1 MANSSTN
8 RGITSSHYEAHSKAD
23 SYEKAYFT
31 EPGRYMEH
39 LATLAYDKL
48 HLPLAAEEDEDN
60 EVASRDRRCILDI
73 GGGTGNFARALLAK
87 QTAKGDRSDSALAR
101 IVVVDPFLCPTTTNK
116 STESNDN
123 SNSDSNNLSNKSD
136 NLDLLSFVK
145 APAEEFLQPP
155 SFSNEDCCWRSNT
168 ILHEFGGYDQVLLK
182 EVVHHFEKKD
192 RAGIFRGM
200 REGLRRRSSSFQ
212 KQTTRTTPPS
222 LLIITR
228 PNIDIDYPL
237 WDQARAVWKEDQPS
251 IEEIEDELKQ
261 AGYTHLERSME
272 AYPCSISLPRW
283 QAMVKNRFWSTF
295 SKFSDEELEEAC
307 KSIARDYYAQKKTK
321 TAEEEE
327 DDDHDP
333 ILHFEDRLF
342 FLTAS

>member
-1 MANSSTN
+1 MFSTSG
-8 RGITSSHYEAHSKAD
+8 GITSSHYEAHSKAD
-23 SYEKAYFT
+23 SYENAYFT

-60 EVASRDRRCILDI
+60 EVGSRDCRCILDI

-87 QTAKGDRSDSALAR
+87 QVTRGGRNDSAFAK
-101 IVVVDPFLCPTTTNK
+101 IVVVDPFLCPKITNE

-123 SNSDSNNLSNKSD
+123 SNGNSGSDDLKNISD

-145 APAEEFLQPP
+145 APAEDFLQPP
-155 SFSNEDCCWRSNT
+155 SSSNEDCCWRTNT
-168 ILHEFGGYDQVLLK
+168 IDREFGGYDQILLK

-192 RAGIFRGM
+192 RVGIFRGM

-212 KQTTRTTPPS
+212 KQTTPTTLPPPS

-228 PNIDIDYPL
+228 PNVNIDYPL

-261 AGYTHLERSME
+261 AGYTRLERSME

-295 SKFSDEELEEAC
+295 SKFSDEELEQAC
-307 KSIARDYYAQKKTK
+307 KSIAQDYDAKKTPE
-321 TAEEEE
+321 TAEE
-327 DDDHDP
+327 DNYHDP
-333 ILHFEDRLF
+333 ILQFEDRLI